1 MAKQINIF
9 IENRPGR
16 LSSITNILTEN
27 NINVR
32 SFTLQDRGDYGLLKL
47 IVDQPEKANLKL
59 ADHGLAC
66 AIKDIIAVSIPDKP
80 GNLHRLTKLLSDNQ
94 VNIVDAHGFVLEP
107 EKLGVC
113 CIEIKDGQKH
123 SHVIQLLTDD
133 GFHILKDDELYE
145 L

>member
-16 LSSITNILTEN
+16 LSSITNILSEN
-27 NINVR
+27 SINVR

-47 IVDQPEKANLKL
+47 IVDQPEKANLEL
-59 ADHGLAC
+59 ADKGLAC

-80 GNLHRLTKLLSDNQ
+80 GNLHMLTKLLSDNEIN
-94 VNIVDAHGFVLEP
+94 VIDAHGFVLEP
-107 EKLGVC
+107 DKTGIC

-123 SHVIQLLTDD
+123 SDVLQLLADQ
-133 GFHILKDDELYE
+133 GFHILKDEELYE